1 MGLEMFD
8 LTGRVAM
15 VSGAASGMG
24 KAMATAVAEA
34 GADVLLVDLNKD
46 GVEQTA
52 QELSYLGRKIVT
64 AVCDVSDLPSIDKL
78 WETLD
83 KEFGRIDFLGNVAG
97 TGTSG
102 KPEEVDIETV
112 KLALQHL
119 VIGRF
124 YMCQNAGKRMLK
136 QGKGSIVNIGSLASM
151 NALGRSHIPYSMAM
165 GAVIQMTRELSTEW
179 ASRGV
184 RVNAIL
190 PGQITNPGM
199 EKRMENEPEIRDI
212 WLRGLPI
219 GRLGRPEEIKGLA
232 VLLASDAS
240 SFITGALIPFDGGNL
255 AKNAGGSH
263 PGMPKVS

>member
-34 GADVLLVDLNKD
+34 GADVLLVDFD
-46 GVEQTA
+46 QEGVEQTKR
-52 QELSYLGRKIVT
+52 ELAYLGRKTVT
-64 AVCDVSDLPSIDKL
+64 AVCDVSDLTAIDSL
-78 WETLD
+78 WATLD

-97 TGTSG
+97 NGALG
-102 KPEEVDIETV
+102 KPEEIEMSTV
-112 KLALQHL
+112 IQVIQNL

-124 YMCQNAGKRMLK
+124 YMCQHAGKRMLK

-151 NALGRSHIPYSMAM
+151 NALGRGHIAYSMSM

-179 ASRGV
+179 SSRGV

-190 PGQITNPGM
+190 PGQVMNKGM
-199 EKRMENEPEIRDI
+199 EKRIAADPAIRDT

-219 GRLGRPEEIKGLA
+219 GRLGQPEEIKGLS

-255 AKNAGGSH
+255 AKNAGGTH
-263 PGMPKVS
+263 PGMPEN